1 MCGCERC
8 SGWWVSMVFC
18 GFFGGQRVNELSPQ
32 EIPEAPLS
40 LMFHKM
46 LSSFPKYT
54 GVMPSESAYGMPV
67 AMPVARYGPWPV
79 ALSQLRFP
87 MRFPMR
93 IYATLASPC
102 FQMLEWKHSIRKF
115 LPPEAM
121 DNPTPRLSPSAD
133 PSALRRCHSLAQ
145 KASSLCFWPP
155 PQAQHALEFAE
166 ALVLSV

>member
-1 MCGCERC
+1 MCVGVKDAADGGFLWFFLC
-8 SGWWVSMVFC
+8 
-18 GFFGGQRVNELSPQ
+18 FFGGQRVVNTPRDPRGCAVADVPQ
-32 EIPEAPLS
+32 DTLQFSKIHWRDAIVVS
-40 LMFHKM
+40 LR
-46 LSSFPKYT
+46 P
-54 GVMPSESAYGMPV
+54 
-67 AMPVARYGPWPV
+67 ARGPWPV

-93 IYATLASPC
+93 IYANLPSPC